1 MFDSDAMFNIDVAS
15 TSTNNEATTSA
26 LVLEDDSFLLE
37 VVAESH
43 TGDSLVEATVR
54 EHQAKE
60 RAWGSSWKPKQLKS
74 KPTPCLR
81 GSKRK
86 GNLRNW

>member
-26 LVLEDDSFLLE
+26 LVLEDDSFMLDI
-37 VVAESH
+37 VSDSH
-43 TGDSLVEATVR
+43 TGDSLVEGRVR

-60 RAWGSSWKPKQLKS
+60 PAWAASWKPKQLKS

-81 GSKRK
+81 GSRRK
-86 GNLRNW
+86 GKLRN